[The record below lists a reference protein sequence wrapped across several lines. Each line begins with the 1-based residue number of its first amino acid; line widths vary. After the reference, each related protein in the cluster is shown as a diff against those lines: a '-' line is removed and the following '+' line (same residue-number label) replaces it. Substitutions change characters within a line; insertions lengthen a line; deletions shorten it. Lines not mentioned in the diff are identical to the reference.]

1 VNYNE
6 LMSESEP
13 RHIVSRRARPAKSP
27 LSQEAIVATALDL
40 LSREGMAGLSLRKV
54 ATALDTGAASLYV
67 YVANL
72 DELHALVLDRVLGEV
87 ALPAARVGDWRER
100 LKAVL
105 RSYSEALYTRPGLA
119 QVALSTIPSG
129 PNMVELTECLLGL
142 LHEGGVQLDRAAWA
156 VDLLLLHTS
165 AFAAERDNR
174 RSDDDKVALH
184 RAQAAL
190 GAVSAEGHP
199 HIHALGAEL
208 FSGEQNRYA
217 WALDVLINGVLD
229 TPRP

>member
-1 VNYNE
+1 
-6 LMSESEP
+6 MPRTEP
-13 RHIVSRRARPAKSP
+13 SQIVSRRTRPAKSA
-27 LSQEAIVATALDL
+27 LSKDIIVSTALDL

-54 ATALDTGAASLYV
+54 AAALDTGAASLYV

-72 DELHALVLDRVLGEV
+72 DELHALALDRVLGEV
-87 ALPAARVGDWRER
+87 DLPATRDGDWREL
-100 LKAVL
+100 LKGVL
-105 RSYSEALYTRPGLA
+105 RSYSEVLCDRPGLA

-129 PNMVELTECLLGL
+129 PNMVDLTECLLDL
-142 LHEGGVQLDRAAWA
+142 LQQGGVELDRAAWA

-174 RSDDDKVALH
+174 RSDDEVALR
-184 RAQAAL
+184 RAQEAL
-190 GAVSAEGHP
+190 GSVSPEEHP

-208 FSGEQNRYA
+208 FSGERGRHD
-217 WALDVLINGVLD
+217 WALDVLINGVLS

>member
-1 VNYNE
+1 
-6 LMSESEP
+6 
-13 RHIVSRRARPAKSP
+13 
-27 LSQEAIVATALDL
+27 
-40 LSREGMAGLSLRKV
+40 MAGLSLRKV
-54 ATALDTGAASLYV
+54 AAVLDTGAASLYV

-87 ALPAARVGDWRER
+87 VTPAGRDGDWRYR
-100 LKAVL
+100 LKAAL
-105 RSYSEALYTRPGLA
+105 RSYSEALYARPGLA

-129 PNMVELTECLLGL
+129 PNMVELTESLLAL
-142 LHEGGVQLDRAAWA
+142 LEQGGVEPGRAAWA

-174 RSDDDKVALH
+174 RGGDEVALR
-184 RAQAAL
+184 RAQEAL
-190 GAVSAEGHP
+190 GSVSPDEHP

-208 FSGEQNRYA
+208 FSGEQSRYD
-217 WALDVLINGVLD
+217 WGLDVLINGVLS

>member
-1 VNYNE
+1 
-6 LMSESEP
+6 MTPPKS
-13 RHIVSRRARPAKSP
+13 RRIVSRRTRPAKSP
-27 LSQEAIVATALDL
+27 LSQEAIVSTALDL

-54 ATALDTGAASLYV
+54 AAVLDTGAASLYV

-87 ALPAARVGDWRER
+87 VTPAGRDGDWRYR
-100 LKAVL
+100 LKAAL
-105 RSYSEALYTRPGLA
+105 RSYSEALYARPGLA

-129 PNMVELTECLLGL
+129 PNMVELTESLLAL
-142 LHEGGVQLDRAAWA
+142 LEQGGVGPGRAAWA

-174 RSDDDKVALH
+174 RSGDEVALR

-190 GAVSAEGHP
+190 GSVSPDEHP

-208 FSGEQNRYA
+208 FSGEQSRYD
-217 WALDVLINGVLD
+217 WGLDVLINGVLS

>member
-1 VNYNE
+1 
-6 LMSESEP
+6 MPTSRS
-13 RHIVSRRARPAKSP
+13 RHAVSRRTRPAKSP
-27 LSQEAIVATALDL
+27 LSQEAIVSTALDL

-87 ALPAARVGDWRER
+87 VVPPEQDGDWRDR
-100 LKAVL
+100 LKSTL
-105 RSYSEALYTRPGLA
+105 RSYSEALYARPGLA

-129 PNMVELTECLLGL
+129 PNAVELTESLLGL
-142 LHEGGVQLDRAAWA
+142 LEHGDVETERAAWA

-174 RSDDDKVALH
+174 RSDDEIALR
-184 RAQAAL
+184 RAQEAL
-190 GAVSAEGHP
+190 GSVSPEEHP

-208 FSGEQNRYA
+208 FSGDRSRYE
-217 WALDVLINGVLD
+217 WGLDVLINGVLN

>member
-1 VNYNE
+1 
-6 LMSESEP
+6 MATPKP
-13 RHIVSRRARPAKSP
+13 RQVLSRRSRPAKSP
-27 LSQEAIVATALDL
+27 LSQEAIVSTALDL

-54 ATALDTGAASLYV
+54 AAVLDTGAASLYV

-87 ALPAARVGDWRER
+87 VTPAGRDGDWRYR
-100 LKAVL
+100 LKAAL
-105 RSYSEALYTRPGLA
+105 RSYSEALYARPGLA

-129 PNMVELTECLLGL
+129 PNMVELTESLLAL
-142 LHEGGVQLDRAAWA
+142 LEQGGVEPGRAAWA

-174 RSDDDKVALH
+174 RSGDEVALR
-184 RAQAAL
+184 RAQEAL
-190 GAVSAEGHP
+190 GSVSPDEHP

-208 FSGEQNRYA
+208 FSGEQSRYD
-217 WALDVLINGVLD
+217 WGLDVLINGVLS

>member
-1 VNYNE
+1 
-6 LMSESEP
+6 MTSSES
-13 RHIVSRRARPAKSP
+13 RHIVSRRTRPAKSP
-27 LSQEAIVATALDL
+27 LSQEAIVSTALDL

-54 ATALDTGAASLYV
+54 AAALDTGAASLYV

-72 DELHALVLDRVLGEV
+72 DELHALLLDRVLGEI
-87 ALPAARVGDWRER
+87 ALPTTRDGDWRAR
-100 LKAVL
+100 LRAVL
-105 RSYSEALYTRPGLA
+105 RSYSEVLYDRPGLA

-129 PNMVELTECLLGL
+129 PNMVELTESLLDL
-142 LHEGGVQLDRAAWA
+142 LQQGGVALDRAAWA

-174 RSDDDKVALH
+174 RRSDDVVALH
-184 RAQAAL
+184 RAQEAL
-190 GAVSAEGHP
+190 GSVSADKHP

-208 FSGEQNRYA
+208 FSGGQGRYD
-217 WALDVLINGVLD
+217 WALDVLINGVLS

>member
-1 VNYNE
+1 
-6 LMSESEP
+6 MSTSP
-13 RHIVSRRARPAKSP
+13 SRQIVSRRTRPAKSP
-27 LSQEAIVATALDL
+27 LSQEAIVATALEL
-40 LSREGMAGLSLRKV
+40 LSDGGTAGLSLRKV
-54 ATALDTGAASLYV
+54 AAALDTGAASLYV

-87 ALPAARVGDWRER
+87 VVPSDGNADWRHL

-105 RSYSEALYTRPGLA
+105 RSYSEVLYARPGLA

-129 PNMVELTECLLGL
+129 PNMVALTESLLDL
-142 LHEGGVQLDRAAWA
+142 LEQGGVEPGRAAWA

-174 RSDDDKVALH
+174 RSGDEVALR
-184 RAQAAL
+184 RAQEAL
-190 GAVSAEGHP
+190 GSVSPKEHP

-208 FSGEQNRYA
+208 FSGKGSRHD
-217 WALDVLINGVLD
+217 WGLDVLINGVLS

>member
-1 VNYNE
+1 
-6 LMSESEP
+6 MSTPETRP
-13 RHIVSRRARPAKSP
+13 IVSRRTRPAKSP
-27 LSQEAIVATALDL
+27 LSQEAIVLTALDL

-54 ATALDTGAASLYV
+54 AAALDTGAASLYV
-67 YVANL
+67 YVTNL

-87 ALPAARVGDWRER
+87 ELPNSCDGHWRDR

-105 RSYSEALYTRPGLA
+105 RSYSQVLYDRPGLA

-129 PNMVELTECLLGL
+129 PNMVELTESLLDL
-142 LHEGGVQLDRAAWA
+142 LQQGEVELDRAAWA

-174 RSDDDKVALH
+174 RNDDEVALR
-184 RAQAAL
+184 RAQEAL
-190 GAVSAEGHP
+190 GSVSPEDHP
-199 HIHALGAEL
+199 HIHALGADL
-208 FSGEQNRYA
+208 FSGEQGRYA
-217 WALDVLINGVLD
+217 WALDVLINGVLS

>member
-1 VNYNE
+1 
-6 LMSESEP
+6 
-13 RHIVSRRARPAKSP
+13 
-27 LSQEAIVATALDL
+27 
-40 LSREGMAGLSLRKV
+40 MAGLSLRKV
-54 ATALDTGAASLYV
+54 AAVLDTGAASLYV

-87 ALPAARVGDWRER
+87 VTPAERDGDWRYR
-100 LKAVL
+100 LKAAL
-105 RSYSEALYTRPGLA
+105 RSYSEALYARPGLA

-129 PNMVELTECLLGL
+129 PNMVELTESLLAL
-142 LHEGGVQLDRAAWA
+142 LEQGGVEPGRAAWA

-174 RSDDDKVALH
+174 RGGDEVALR
-184 RAQAAL
+184 RAQEAL
-190 GAVSAEGHP
+190 GSVSPDEHP

-208 FSGEQNRYA
+208 FSGEQSRYD
-217 WALDVLINGVLD
+217 WGLDVLINGVLS

>member
-1 VNYNE
+1 
-6 LMSESEP
+6 MSTPKS
-13 RHIVSRRARPAKSP
+13 RQVVSRRTRPAKSP
-27 LSQEAIVATALDL
+27 LSQEAIVTTALDL

-54 ATALDTGAASLYV
+54 AAALDTGAASLYV

-87 ALPAARVGDWRER
+87 VTPPQQDGDWRSR
-100 LKAVL
+100 LKAAL
-105 RSYSEALYTRPGLA
+105 RSYSEALYARPGLA

-129 PNMVELTECLLGL
+129 PKMVELTECLLDL
-142 LHEGGVQLDRAAWA
+142 LQQGGMELDRAAWA

-174 RSDDDKVALH
+174 RGGDEVALR
-184 RAQAAL
+184 RAQEAL
-190 GAVSAEGHP
+190 GSVSPDEHP

-208 FSGEQNRYA
+208 FSGEQSRYD
-217 WALDVLINGVLD
+217 WGLDVLINGVLN
-229 TPRP
+229 TPRA

>member
-1 VNYNE
+1 
-6 LMSESEP
+6 MATPKP
-13 RHIVSRRARPAKSP
+13 RQVLSRRSRPAKSP
-27 LSQEAIVATALDL
+27 LSQEAIVSTALDL

-54 ATALDTGAASLYV
+54 AAVLDTGAASLYV

-87 ALPAARVGDWRER
+87 VTPAGRDGDWRYR
-100 LKAVL
+100 LKAAL
-105 RSYSEALYTRPGLA
+105 RSYSEALYARPGLA

-129 PNMVELTECLLGL
+129 PNMVELTESLLAL
-142 LHEGGVQLDRAAWA
+142 LEQGGVEPGRAAWA

-174 RSDDDKVALH
+174 RGGDEVALR
-184 RAQAAL
+184 RAQEAL
-190 GAVSAEGHP
+190 GSVSPDEHP

-208 FSGEQNRYA
+208 FSGEQSRYD
-217 WALDVLINGVLD
+217 WGLDVLINGVLS

>member
-1 VNYNE
+1 
-6 LMSESEP
+6 MSTP
-13 RHIVSRRARPAKSP
+13 RPREVVSRRARPSKSP
-27 LSQEAIVATALDL
+27 LSQEAIISTALDL

-54 ATALDTGAASLYV
+54 AAALDTGAASLYV

-87 ALPAARVGDWRER
+87 VTPSEQEGDWRQL
-100 LKAVL
+100 LKATL
-105 RSYSEALYTRPGLA
+105 RSYSEALYARPGLA

-129 PNMVELTECLLGL
+129 PNMVELTESLLDLLEQAGL
-142 LHEGGVQLDRAAWA
+142 EPGRAAWA

-174 RSDDDKVALH
+174 RSGDEVALR
-184 RAQAAL
+184 RAQEAL
-190 GAVSAEGHP
+190 GSVSPEEHP

-208 FSGEQNRYA
+208 FSGEQSRYA
-217 WALDVLINGVLD
+217 WALNVLINGVLS

>member
-1 VNYNE
+1 
-6 LMSESEP
+6 MS
-13 RHIVSRRARPAKSP
+13 
-27 LSQEAIVATALDL
+27 TALDL
-40 LSREGMAGLSLRKV
+40 LSREGMEGLSLRKV
-54 ATALDTGAASLYV
+54 AAALDTGAASLYV

-87 ALPAARVGDWRER
+87 KLPPAGDGAWRER

-105 RSYSEALYTRPGLA
+105 RSYSEALYEHRGLA
-119 QVALSTIPSG
+119 QIALTTIPSG
-129 PNMVELTECLLGL
+129 PNMVDLTESLLDL
-142 LHEGGVQLDRAAWA
+142 LQQGGVDLERAAWA

-174 RSDDDKVALH
+174 RSDDKVALR
-184 RAQAAL
+184 RAQEAL
-190 GAVSAEGHP
+190 GSVSPGEHP

-208 FSGEQNRYA
+208 FSGGQSRYA
-217 WALDVLINGVLD
+217 WALDVLINGVLG